1 MKKLVLTT
9 IIALFAVSAFAGDML
24 IQPNQLPQNAQ
35 KFIADTFKNAKIVAA
50 QRDTDSFEAVLSTG
64 AKVKFNL
71 NGEWD
76 EIEAYAALPSGLLPA
91 AVEKA
96 AKSQGGQIIQIDK
109 DFGYFD
115 VKFSTP
121 DKFKITFGHE
131 VSKSFPYFSK
141 FSRDSFNVQCNT

>member
-1 MKKLVLTT
+1 MKKLILTT
-9 IIALFAVSAFAGDML
+9 IIALFAVSAFAGDMI
-24 IQPNQLPQNAQ
+24 IQPNQLPQNSQ
-35 KFIADTFKNAKIVAA
+35 KFIADTFKGAKIVAA
-50 QRDTDSFEAVLSTG
+50 QRDTDSFEAILSTG

-76 EIEAYAALPSGLLPA
+76 EIEAYSALPDGLLPA

-115 VKFSTP
+115 VKLNNNLEL
-121 DKFKITFGHE
+121 KIDMNGNILKRE
-131 VSKSFPYFSK
+131 I
-141 FSRDSFNVQCNT
+141 D

>member
-9 IIALFAVSAFAGDML
+9 IIALFAVSAFAADML
-24 IQPNQLPQNAQ
+24 IQPNQLPQNSQ
-35 KFIADTFKNAKIVAA
+35 KFIADTFKGAKIVAA
-50 QRDTDSFEAVLSTG
+50 QRDTDSFEAILSTG

-76 EIEAYAALPSGLLPA
+76 EIEAYSALPDGLLPA

-115 VKFSTP
+115 VKLNNNLEL
-121 DKFKITFGHE
+121 KIDMNGNILKRE
-131 VSKSFPYFSK
+131 I
-141 FSRDSFNVQCNT
+141 D

>member
-9 IIALFAVSAFAGDML
+9 IIALFAVSAFAADML
-24 IQPNQLPQNAQ
+24 IQPNQLPQNSQ
-35 KFIADTFKNAKIVAA
+35 KFIADTFKGAKIVAA
-50 QRDTDSFEAVLSTG
+50 QRDTDSFEAILSTG

-76 EIEAYAALPSGLLPA
+76 EIEAYSALPDGLLPA

-115 VKFSTP
+115 VKLNNNLEL
-121 DKFKITFGHE
+121 KIDVNGNILKRE
-131 VSKSFPYFSK
+131 I
-141 FSRDSFNVQCNT
+141 D

>member
-9 IIALFAVSAFAGDML
+9 IIALFAVSAFAGDMP

-115 VKFSTP
+115 VKL
-121 DKFKITFGHE
+121 DNNLELKIDMNGNILKRE
-131 VSKSFPYFSK
+131 I
-141 FSRDSFNVQCNT
+141 D

>member
-35 KFIADTFKNAKIVAA
+35 KFIADTFKNAQIVAA
-50 QRDTDSFEAVLSTG
+50 QRDTDSFEAILSTG

-115 VKFSTP
+115 VKL
-121 DKFKITFGHE
+121 DNNLELKIDMNGNILKRE
-131 VSKSFPYFSK
+131 I
-141 FSRDSFNVQCNT
+141 D

>member
-115 VKFSTP
+115 VKL
-121 DKFKITFGHE
+121 DNNLELKIDMNGNILKRE
-131 VSKSFPYFSK
+131 I
-141 FSRDSFNVQCNT
+141 D

>member
-9 IIALFAVSAFAGDML
+9 IIALFAVSAFAGDMI
-24 IQPNQLPQNAQ
+24 IQPNQLPQNSQ
-35 KFIADTFKNAKIVAA
+35 KFIADTFKGATIAAA
-50 QRDTDSFEAVLSTG
+50 QRDKDSFEAVLSTG

-76 EIEAYAALPSGLLPA
+76 EIEAYAALPGGLLPA

-115 VKFSTP
+115 VKL
-121 DKFKITFGHE
+121 DNNLELKIDMNGNILKRE
-131 VSKSFPYFSK
+131 I
-141 FSRDSFNVQCNT
+141 D

>member
-9 IIALFAVSAFAGDML
+9 IIALFAVSAFAADML
-24 IQPNQLPQNAQ
+24 IQTNQLPQNSQ
-35 KFIADTFKNAKIVAA
+35 KFIADTFKGAKIVAA
-50 QRDTDSFEAVLSTG
+50 QRDTDSFEAILSTG

-76 EIEAYAALPSGLLPA
+76 EIEAQSALPDGLLPA

-115 VKFSTP
+115 VKLNNNLEL
-121 DKFKITFGHE
+121 KIDVNGNILKRE
-131 VSKSFPYFSK
+131 I
-141 FSRDSFNVQCNT
+141 D

>member
-64 AKVKFNL
+64 ANVKFNL

-115 VKFSTP
+115 VKL
-121 DKFKITFGHE
+121 DNNLELKIDMNGNILKRE
-131 VSKSFPYFSK
+131 I
-141 FSRDSFNVQCNT
+141 D

>member
-1 MKKLVLTT
+1 MKKLVFTT

-96 AKSQGGQIIQIDK
+96 AKSQGAQIIQIDK

-115 VKFSTP
+115 VKL
-121 DKFKITFGHE
+121 DNNLELKIDMNGNILKRE
-131 VSKSFPYFSK
+131 I
-141 FSRDSFNVQCNT
+141 D

>member
-35 KFIADTFKNAKIVAA
+35 KFIADTFKNAKIAAA

-115 VKFSTP
+115 VKL
-121 DKFKITFGHE
+121 DNNLELKIDMNGNILKRE
-131 VSKSFPYFSK
+131 I
-141 FSRDSFNVQCNT
+141 D

>member
-9 IIALFAVSAFAGDML
+9 IIALFAVSAFAGNML

-64 AKVKFNL
+64 ANVKFNL

-115 VKFSTP
+115 VKL
-121 DKFKITFGHE
+121 DNNLELKIDMNGNILKRE
-131 VSKSFPYFSK
+131 I
-141 FSRDSFNVQCNT
+141 D

>member
-35 KFIADTFKNAKIVAA
+35 KFIADTFNNAKIVAA

-115 VKFSTP
+115 VKL
-121 DKFKITFGHE
+121 DNNLELKIDMNGNILKRE
-131 VSKSFPYFSK
+131 I
-141 FSRDSFNVQCNT
+141 D

>member
-1 MKKLVLTT
+1 MKKLVFTT

-115 VKFSTP
+115 VKL
-121 DKFKITFGHE
+121 DNNLELKIDMNGNILKRE
-131 VSKSFPYFSK
+131 I
-141 FSRDSFNVQCNT
+141 D

>member
-64 AKVKFNL
+64 ANVKFNL

-115 VKFSTP
+115 VKLNNNLEL
-121 DKFKITFGHE
+121 KIDMNGNILKRE
-131 VSKSFPYFSK
+131 I
-141 FSRDSFNVQCNT
+141 D

>member
-1 MKKLVLTT
+1 MKKLILTT
-9 IIALFAVSAFAGDML
+9 IIALFAVSAFAADML
-24 IQPNQLPQNAQ
+24 IQPNQLPQNSQ
-35 KFIADTFKNAKIVAA
+35 KFIADTFKGAKIVAA
-50 QRDTDSFEAVLSTG
+50 QRDTDSFEAILSTG

-76 EIEAYAALPSGLLPA
+76 EIEAYSALPDGLLPA

-115 VKFSTP
+115 VKLNNNLEL
-121 DKFKITFGHE
+121 KIDVNGNILKRE
-131 VSKSFPYFSK
+131 I
-141 FSRDSFNVQCNT
+141 D